1 MTKICKIFRR
11 NRLFQTAVVSSLLLL
26 LALLLVAVAWCYPQ
40 QVLTVDSGPVTA
52 DVMVVPGG
60 FPDRAVRAAE
70 LFKEG
75 EAPKII
81 VSGAGDNA
89 SNEKLLEKDGVPKAD
104 IILESKSHTTREN
117 AEFTIAL
124 LHARH
129 VKSAII
135 VTSWY
140 HSRRALHCFVHYAP
154 DIKFYSRP
162 SYFGY
167 VGENENVEMLKG
179 GPTEYRSDSTGQAR

>member
-89 SNEKLLEKDGVPKAD
+89 SNEKLLEKDGVPKAYD
-104 IILESKSHTTREN
+104 DFGIQIAHDTGKRGVYHRPAPRASCQKRNHCDFVVS
-117 AEFTIAL
+117 FTPGAAL
-124 LHARH
+124 L
-129 VKSAII
+129 
-135 VTSWY
+135 
-140 HSRRALHCFVHYAP
+140 RALRAGHQILFAP
-154 DIKFYSRP
+154 FLFRICWRK
-162 SYFGY
+162 
-167 VGENENVEMLKG
+167 
-179 GPTEYRSDSTGQAR
+179 